1 MDIVGL
7 TELDLADLS
16 DPDALAQIANT
27 RDDAG
32 RRDDWVKLHDA
43 TGIHFKSATASSVAD
58 E

>member
-43 TGIHFKSATASSVAD
+43 TGIHF
-58 E
+58 